1 MFKPLVN
8 DKKPIYLQVLEV
20 LRSSILSGKLKPGER
35 LPSERELAKLLNVSR
50 ASVREALKLLAAQ
63 GMIKIVHGQG
73 AFVSTENTDN
83 LVRKLF
89 EVQKADHKT
98 IKDIME
104 IRRVLEVKAAE
115 WAAKRASQEQLIQLR
130 ELIETTKNRV
140 SSKNKDIFFILIEH
154 DTTFHTMISEFT
166 RNVVLVNLMSKL
178 LDFLVEIRS
187 HTLKI
192 EGRQIKSLKEH
203 EKIAEAV
210 INRDPEKASKFME
223 EHLRSVEKDVL
234 DKVLKNQD

>member
-1 MFKPLVN
+1 MFKPIVN
-8 DKKPIYLQVLEV
+8 ERKPIYLQVLEV
-20 LRSSILSGKLKPGER
+20 LRSSILSGKLKPGEK

-50 ASVREALKLLAAQ
+50 TSVREALKLLAAQ
-63 GMIKIVHGQG
+63 GLIKIVHGQG
-73 AFVSTENTDN
+73 AFVSAENPDH

-89 EVQKADHKT
+89 EVQKTDYKT
-98 IKDIME
+98 IEDIMA

-115 WAAKRASQEQLIQLR
+115 WAAKRASQEQLNQLR
-130 ELIETTKNRV
+130 ELIETTKNRI
-140 SSKNKDIFFILIEH
+140 SSQSEGTLLTLIDH
-154 DTTFHTMISEFT
+154 DNRFHTLIAEST
-166 RNVVLVNLMSKL
+166 GNIVLVNLMSNL
-178 LDFLVEIRS
+178 LDFLAEIRS

-210 INRDPEKASKFME
+210 INRDPEKASKYME

-234 DKVLKNQD
+234 NKVLKNQN